1 MTPLRK
7 FIFSALLTTTA
18 LVATLPLKAQAMP
31 DQPGACGEMS
41 RPHGHGRHGSHAA
54 GLPGEP
60 LPPYLRGLKLSES
73 QRDRIFELMHEQAP
87 QLRAIGKKARQ
98 SVEQLHRQALSPAYD
113 SAQARSL
120 ADSAGR
126 AHGEMLARRTEID
139 QKIFAILNAEQR
151 QQLAAKIADQP

>member
-18 LVATLPLKAQAMP
+18 LTATLPAQAMP
-31 DQPGACGEMS
+31 DQPGACGEMAS
-41 RPHGHGRHGSHAA
+41 PQGHGRHGNHAA

-73 QRDRIFELMHEQAP
+73 QRDRIFELMHDQAP

-113 SAQARSL
+113 SAQTRSL

-126 AHGEMLARRTEID
+126 AHGEMLARRAEID
-139 QKIFAILNAEQR
+139 QKVFAILNAEQR
-151 QQLAAKIADQP
+151 QQLAANIAEQP

>member
-18 LVATLPLKAQAMP
+18 LTATLPAQAMP
-31 DQPGACGEMS
+31 DQPAACGEMS
-41 RPHGHGRHGSHAA
+41 SPQGHGRHGNHAA

-60 LPPYLRGLKLSES
+60 LPPYLHGLKLSES
-73 QRDRIFELMHEQAP
+73 QRDRIFDLMHDQAP
-87 QLRAIGKKARQ
+87 QLRAIGKKVRQ

-113 SAQARSL
+113 SAQTRNL

-126 AHGEMLARRTEID
+126 AHGEMLARRAEID